1 MTASSGASGASRATP
16 ATGGASAARAIATI
30 AANELRR
37 TARDR
42 TAMIF
47 IVVLPVMIIVL
58 IGTTFGDM
66 EGFDVGVID
75 RDGTTASHDL
85 VATLDSR
92 DGLSLERFDS
102 IDALRREV
110 RTGAVAAGIV
120 VPGGYGDALDRGGD
134 ATVELIADPT
144 SSTAAAVQASV
155 RAAVGDAAVQ
165 MAAVRGA
172 TDAGGLDPATAERQA
187 AALAE
192 DLPRAGVRSQ
202 PVDEGDTPE
211 LGSFDYTAPSNLVLF
226 TFVNTVVVG
235 SIIALERKQG
245 ITRRLLATPHGTGTI
260 LAGIGTA
267 KLLFALLQSTLIV
280 VIAAVF
286 FDVGWGDPL
295 GAVLLVVTFALVA
308 TAVGLLV
315 GAVVSDPEQAQA
327 AAVPIAIGL
336 AMLGG
341 CMWPLEIVPP
351 VMRTIG
357 HVAPHAWAMDGW
369 IALVFEGEPAGAIA
383 TELAVL
389 AAYAAVLG

>member
-1 MTASSGASGASRATP
+1 MTAPSGASGASRATP

-85 VATLDSR
+85 VATLDGR

-110 RTGAVAAGIV
+110 RTG
-120 VPGGYGDALDRGGD
+120 ALDRGGD

-165 MAAVRGA
+165 MAAVRSA

-245 ITRRLLATPHGTGTI
+245 ITRRLLTTPHGTGTI

-295 GAVLLVVTFALVA
+295 GAGLLVVTFALVA

-389 AAYAAVLG
+389 AAYAAVLGLLARRQLRRALTR